1 MKTPK
6 KSFAWLISLSVA
18 LLAVGCSEEQTLL
31 SPDQPNRQGII
42 FNEVDIEPRSTP
54 EEGIAV
60 IADVVRGFVEVGS
73 LSKSIGYSLIVEL
86 DGAASALVRGNIR
99 DTIDKMENFVGHL
112 CGIGTTPLCGIGTTP
127 IGPAASAESEFL
139 IASAQTV
146 IDQLKTT

>member
-1 MKTPK
+1 MKTSK
-6 KSFAWLISLSVA
+6 KTFAWLIGLSVA

-31 SPDQPNRQGII
+31 SPDQPNLQGII
-42 FNEVDIEPRSTP
+42 VDVFDDPDASTP

-73 LSKSIGYSLIVEL
+73 LSKSTGFSLIVEL

-99 DTIDKMENFVGHL
+99 DTIDKMENVVGRL

-127 IGPAASAESEFL
+127 IGPTASAESEFL

-146 IDQLKTT
+146 IDLLKTT

>member
-1 MKTPK
+1 M
-6 KSFAWLISLSVA
+6 A
-18 LLAVGCSEEQTLL
+18 GG
-31 SPDQPNRQGII
+31 RYR
-42 FNEVDIEPRSTP
+42 PRCPTD
-54 EEGIAV
+54 A
-60 IADVVRGFVEVGS
+60 
-73 LSKSIGYSLIVEL
+73 
-86 DGAASALVRGNIR
+86 NIR

>member
-1 MKTPK
+1 M
-6 KSFAWLISLSVA
+6 
-18 LLAVGCSEEQTLL
+18 
-31 SPDQPNRQGII
+31 
-42 FNEVDIEPRSTP
+42 
-54 EEGIAV
+54 

-99 DTIDKMENFVGHL
+99 DTIDKMENVVGHL

-127 IGPAASAESEFL
+127 IGLAASAESEFL